1 MNAQVNDIRSPDALL
16 IAADFIRLNGPDG
29 RAVARA
35 NARTD
40 GTWDVRGLDGTWTN
54 TTVDIAHKLME
65 AHAIAYALGA

>member
-1 MNAQVNDIRSPDALL
+1 MTAQINDIRSPDALL

-29 RAVARA
+29 RALARA

-40 GTWDVRGLDGTWTN
+40 GTWDVRAPDGTWTN
-54 TTVDIAHKLME
+54 TTEATARRLME